1 MFSKN
6 TIISEVENQRKL
18 LEDLRGESASYTA
31 LIKDTIEDLKEV
43 HIRISMEEART
54 QEIISELTKT
64 KADLTAL
71 KNSNLDFT
79 SKLEA
84 IYADELEDPEEEAVG

>member
-18 LEDLRGESASYTA
+18 LEELSGESASYAA
-31 LIKDTIEDLKEV
+31 LIKDTIEDLKEANT
-43 HIRISMEEART
+43 RISMEETRT
-54 QEIISELTKT
+54 QEIIAELTKT
-64 KADLTAL
+64 KVELTTL
-71 KNSNLDFT
+71 KNSNLDFI

-84 IYADELEDPEEEAVG
+84 IYADELEDPEENAVG

>member
-18 LEDLRGESASYTA
+18 LEELSGESASCTA
-31 LIKDTIEDLKEV
+31 LIKNTIEDLKEANV
-43 HIRISMEEART
+43 RISMEETRT
-54 QEIISELTKT
+54 QEIIAELTKT
-64 KADLTAL
+64 KVELTTL
-71 KNSNLDFT
+71 KNSNLNFI

-84 IYADELEDPEEEAVG
+84 IYADELEDPEEETVG

>member
-18 LEDLRGESASYTA
+18 LEELSGESASYAA
-31 LIKDTIEDLKEV
+31 LIKDTIEDLKEAN
-43 HIRISMEEART
+43 IRISMEETRT
-54 QEIISELTKT
+54 QEIIAELTKT
-64 KADLTAL
+64 KVELTTL
-71 KNSNLDFT
+71 KNSNLDFI

-84 IYADELEDPEEEAVG
+84 IYADELESPEEEAVG

>member
-31 LIKDTIEDLKEV
+31 LIKNTIEDLKEANV
-43 HIRISMEEART
+43 RISMEETRT
-54 QEIISELTKT
+54 QEIIAELTKT
-64 KADLTAL
+64 KVELTTL
-71 KNSNLDFT
+71 KNSNLDFI

>member
-18 LEDLRGESASYTA
+18 LEELSGESASYTA
-31 LIKDTIEDLKEV
+31 LIKNTIEDLKEANV
-43 HIRISMEEART
+43 RISMEETRT
-54 QEIISELTKT
+54 QEIIAELTKT
-64 KADLTAL
+64 KVELTTL
-71 KNSNLDFT
+71 KNSNLNFI